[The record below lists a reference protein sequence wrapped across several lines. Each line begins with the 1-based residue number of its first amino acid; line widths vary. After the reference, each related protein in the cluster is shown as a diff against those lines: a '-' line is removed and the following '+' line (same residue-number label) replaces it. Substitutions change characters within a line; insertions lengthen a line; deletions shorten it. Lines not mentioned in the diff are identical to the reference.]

1 MANNEIIYMAIIKPD
16 SDIFKDFKIWI
27 TNEHLYDMLCHEG
40 FLSASI
46 FNYKKHCMYLKYSLL
61 NAFYVKYYIN
71 NNSYK
76 MIKKLIKS
84 FLISILLKDL
94 FLIVKI

>member
-1 MANNEIIYMAIIKPD
+1 MVVIKPD
-16 SDIFKDFKIWI
+16 SNIFKDFKIWI

-46 FNYKKHCMYLKYSLL
+46 FNYKKDCICIKYSLL
-61 NAFYVKYYIN
+61 NVYHLKYYIN

-76 MIKKLIKS
+76 MRKKTDKKFFDKYTVERF
-84 FLISILLKDL
+84 FLM
-94 FLIVKI
+94 VKI